1 MLRRVSTFSAGRRS
15 KWAVIAFWVILGFAL
30 FGFQPKRPGAERS
43 GRVSS
48 GAGLSRRES
57 LAPLIRMEET

>member
-1 MLRRVSTFSAGRRS
+1 
-15 KWAVIAFWVILGFAL
+15 VIAFWVILGFAL